1 MSDFHT
7 MARILGAIRSCEG
20 RPFDVATVSPE
31 ALGVDE
37 RQRDLLAVKLQ
48 RAGKVSGLMTAEDV
62 GNAPLTVLWGQSRPE
77 VTLDGLEYLAEC
89 KPLRKAARTA
99 PRTRGDDPS

>member
-1 MSDFHT
+1 MD
-7 MARILGAIRSCEG
+7 G
-20 RPFDVATVSPE
+20 
-31 ALGVDE
+31 

-89 KPLRKAARTA
+89 EPLRKAARAA
-99 PRTRGDDPS
+99 PRTRGDDPL